1 MIEFVTLTIV
11 YFAIVYSKSI
21 TACGKGIQSL

>member
-11 YFAIVYSKSI
+11 CFAIVYSKSI
-21 TACGKGIQSL
+21 TACGKEIQSL

>member
-1 MIEFVTLTIV
+1 MIKFVTLTIV
-11 YFAIVYSKSI
+11 CFAIVYSKSI